1 MNYLDRLAEAHI
13 RTAAEHGVFDNL
25 RGAGKPLPPDE
36 AQHVPRELRA
46 GYRMLKNAGFVPP
59 EVEQAK
65 DIHDLRDLLASVD
78 PDTAQAHATR
88 RRLRW
93 LETTLATSRRGAG
106 LLDHAQYGTRIRR
119 RLTRVR

>member
-59 EVEQAK
+59 EVEQAR
-65 DIHDLRDLLASVD
+65 IFTICAICWPAWIR
-78 PDTAQAHATR
+78 TR
-88 RRLRW
+88 RRRMPP
-93 LETTLATSRRGAG
+93 GAACAG
-106 LLDHAQYGTRIRR
+106 WKRPWQPAGAVPACSTMRN
-119 RLTRVR
+119 TGPAFAAA